1 MISSQ
6 ELGKPKILRDMQ
18 SQRGSLLESLKKDIT
33 IIYLG
38 ERGGMTDEGFVID
51 LEEQPLVR

>member
-1 MISSQ
+1 
-6 ELGKPKILRDMQ
+6 MQ

-51 LEEQPLVR
+51 LEE